1 VVAVAGRPGRRA
13 AVAPLAAFRRRR
25 PSVFAMAAWA
35 LGMLVVLA
43 WAAPFLWMVSTSFK
57 PPGAVMTRDV
67 EWIPNRVTV
76 ENYRKVFEQ
85 PVWRWLANSL
95 VVASTATAVSL
106 LSGAMAGYAFARLHF
121 PGRNV
126 LFFLVLATLMIPTE
140 MTIVPLFIGFLRTDL
155 VDSYAAF
162 ILPSV
167 ASVFG
172 VYLFRQ
178 FFMSLPRELED
189 AARVDGAGR
198 FRIFFSI
205 ALPLARP
212 AVVAAAILLFTTNW
226 NAFLWPL
233 LVAFSEEMKTLP
245 VGMAVYAP
253 GIGGQTQIE
262 SFGPAMAAMTILTL
276 PSLLVFL
283 LLQRHFIAGVTSAG
297 IKG

>member
-1 VVAVAGRPGRRA
+1 MVAMVMREIIAI
-13 AVAPLAAFRRRR
+13 RRR
-25 PSVFAMAAWA
+25 SVSWPMLALWV

-43 WAAPFLWMVSTSFK
+43 WAAPFLWMVSTSLK
-57 PPGAVMTRDV
+57 LPGEVMTRHI
-67 EWIPNRVTV
+67 EWIPRHITW
-76 ENYRKVFEQ
+76 ENYDKVLDK
-85 PVWRWLANSL
+85 PVGRWLTNSL
-95 VVASTATAVSL
+95 IVASTATVISL

-140 MTIVPLFIGFLRTDL
+140 MTIVPLFIGFLRMKL
-155 VDSYAAF
+155 VDNYAAF
-162 ILPSV
+162 ILPSI
-167 ASVFG
+167 ASVFS

-178 FFMSLPRELED
+178 FFLSLPREIED

-212 AVVAAAILLFTTNW
+212 AVIAAAILLFTTNW

-233 LVAFSEEMKTLP
+233 LVAFSENMKTLP
-245 VGMAVYAP
+245 VGMATFSPTV
-253 GIGGQTQIE
+253 GGQTQIQ

-276 PSLLVFL
+276 PSLIVFI
-283 LLQRHFIAGVTSAG
+283 LLQRHFIQGVTHAG
-297 IKG
+297 LKG

>member
-1 VVAVAGRPGRRA
+1 MIAKSWSAAPALTALRSRRAPRFVVVAW
-13 AVAPLAAFRRRR
+13 L
-25 PSVFAMAAWA
+25 
-35 LGMLVVLA
+35 LGVLVVIA

-57 PPGAVMTRDV
+57 PPGEVMTRDV
-67 EWIPNRVTV
+67 QWIPRHPTPA
-76 ENYRKVFEQ
+76 NYEKVFEK

-95 VVASTATAVSL
+95 IVATSATTISL
-106 LSGAMAGYAFARLHF
+106 ITSAMAGYAFARLHF

-126 LFFLVLATLMIPTE
+126 LFFLVLATLMIPQE
-140 MTIVPLFIGFLRTDL
+140 MTIVPLFIGFLRAEL
-155 VDSYAAF
+155 VDNYAAF
-162 ILPSV
+162 ILPSI

-178 FFMSLPRELED
+178 FFLSLPRDLED

-198 FRIFFSI
+198 FRIFFSV
-205 ALPLARP
+205 ALPLAKP
-212 AVVAAAILLFTTNW
+212 AVIAAAILIFTTNW

-233 LVAFSEEMKTLP
+233 LVAFSENMKTLP
-245 VGMAVYAP
+245 VGMATYSP

-276 PSLLVFL
+276 PSLIVFIV
-283 LLQRHFIAGVTSAG
+283 LQRHFIEGVTSAG